1 MARANVRWKRVMK
14 MPLLSR
20 RTLLRGIGTAVAL
33 PWLEAMGRFSAYAAE
48 TPGRK
53 IPNRL
58 AFLYVPNGQDM
69 PNWTPGAEGRLTDL
83 PPILKALTPMK
94 DDLLVLSGLTADKA
108 RPHGD
113 GGGDHARAMA
123 AFLTGAQPRKTDG
136 SDIRAGTSV
145 DQIAAQRIGEL
156 TRLPSL
162 EIGGEAGSM
171 AGSCDSGYACVYS
184 STVSWK
190 SSTQPLPK
198 EVNPKLVFERLFGQ
212 PGGPERA
219 RRALARKSVLDFI
232 RDDSRALVA
241 SSGASDKR
249 KLDEY
254 FTAIREIELR
264 MERAAK
270 MPGLNVPPGVTPPVG
285 QPDNYAEH
293 LRLMCDMLVLAFQAD
308 VTRVCTF
315 VFANEGSN
323 KSYPDLGVNEGHHE
337 LSHHGRDPEK
347 IRKVRAINEF
357 HVAQLAYLL
366 KRLKGI
372 REGDGTLLDH
382 CMIAYGSGNSDG
394 DRHNHDNLPILLAGR
409 GGGTVA
415 TGRHVRVPDE
425 TPVTNLWTSLLE
437 RMDVRVPLVGDST
450 GALAALRA

>member
-1 MARANVRWKRVMK
+1 MK
-14 MPLLSR
+14 TPLLSR

-33 PWLEAMGRFSAYAAE
+33 PWLEAMGQFTAYAAE

-53 IPNRL
+53 VPNRL
-58 AFLYVPNGQDM
+58 AFLYVPNGKDM
-69 PNWTPGAEGRLTDL
+69 PNWTPRGEGRLDEL
-83 PPILKALTPMK
+83 PPILEALAPLK
-94 DDLLVLSGLTADKA
+94 GDLLVLTGLAADKA
-108 RPHGD
+108 RPYGD
-113 GGGDHARAMA
+113 GGGDHARAMT
-123 AFLTGAQPRKTDG
+123 AFLTGVHPRKTDG
-136 SDIRAGTSV
+136 TDIRAGKSV
-145 DQIAAQRIGEL
+145 DQIAAQRIGDL

-162 EIGGEAGSM
+162 EIGGTPGSM
-171 AGSCDSGYACVYS
+171 AGSCDSGYSCVYT

-219 RRALARKSVLDFI
+219 RREAARKSVLDFI
-232 RDDSRALVA
+232 RDDSRALA
-241 SSGASDKR
+241 AGMGSGDQQ

-254 FTAIREIELR
+254 FTSIREIELR
-264 MERAAK
+264 IERAAK
-270 MPGLNVPPGVTPPVG
+270 LPPVHAPAGVTAPAG
-285 QPDNYAEH
+285 QPGNFAEN

-308 VTRVCTF
+308 VTRVATF
-315 VFANEGSN
+315 VFANESSN
-323 KSYPDLGVNEGHHE
+323 QSYPELGVNEGHHE

-347 IRKVRAINEF
+347 IRKVRAINQF

-366 KRLKGI
+366 QRLKGI

-394 DRHNHDNLPILLAGR
+394 DRHNHDDLPILLAGG
-409 GGGTVA
+409 GGGTIT
-415 TGRHVRVPDE
+415 TGRHVRFKDE

-437 RMDVRVPLVGDST
+437 RMDVRVPFVGDST
-450 GALAALRA
+450 GALAGLRSA

>member
-1 MARANVRWKRVMK
+1 MK
-14 MPLLSR
+14 TPLLSR
-20 RTLLRGIGTAVAL
+20 RTVLRGLGTAVAL
-33 PWLEAMGRFSAYAAE
+33 PWLEAMGRLSACAADG
-48 TPGRK
+48 PGRK
-53 IPNRL
+53 APNRL

-69 PNWTPGAEGRLTDL
+69 PNWTPRTEGRLAEL
-83 PPILKALTPMK
+83 PPILAALDPVK
-94 DDLLVLSGLTADKA
+94 DDLLVLTGLAADKA
-108 RPHGD
+108 RAYGD

-123 AFLTGAQPRKTDG
+123 AFLTGVHPHKTDG
-136 SDIRAGTSV
+136 ADLRAGTSV

-156 TRLPSL
+156 TRLRSL

-171 AGSCDSGYACVYS
+171 AGNCDSGYSCVYS

-198 EVNPKLVFERLFGQ
+198 EINPKLVFERLFGQ

-219 RRALARKSVLDFI
+219 RRELARKSVLDFI
-232 RDDSRALVA
+232 RDDSQSLVA
-241 SSGASDKR
+241 KMGSGDR
-249 KLDEY
+249 QKLDEY
-254 FTAIREIELR
+254 FTSIREIELR

-270 MPGLNVPPGVTPPVG
+270 LPAVNAPAGVTAPAG
-285 QPDNYAEH
+285 LPDSYAEH
-293 LRLMCDMLVLAFQAD
+293 LRLLCDMLVLAFQAD
-308 VTRVCTF
+308 VTRVATF
-315 VFANEGSN
+315 VFANESSN
-323 KSYPDLGVNEGHHE
+323 KSYPELGVNEGHHE
-337 LSHHGRDPEK
+337 LSHHGHDPEK
-347 IRKVRAINEF
+347 IRKVRAINQF

-394 DRHNHDNLPILLAGR
+394 DRHNHDDLPILLAGG
-409 GGGTVA
+409 GGGTIA
-415 TGRHVRVPDE
+415 TGRHIRFKDE

-450 GALAALRA
+450 GTLAALRPA